1 MVMIIIKNSGIIEPF
16 GLRFLRESKLQL
28 MAPTRDIKDTSDE
41 FDGEIDF
48 GAELKCSDW
57 ILIGVTEEGL
67 NTTEKMQVRRNIAGH
82 LNTLRLNGGYFKYES
97 DPYRRIFVR
106 MSGRAEIEEY
116 PSWFKLSIPLKTA
129 PFWESVNEN
138 YLFGDG
144 VISNN
149 GTMDI
154 PIIIEVKGPVTNPKI
169 IIGNETIEF
178 AGVIEENNTL
188 TINTEN
194 KTARVGTVN
203 ALDNYNDA
211 FPYIP
216 PGTTTVINNSN
227 SELTIRWRDRWF

>member
-1 MVMIIIKNSGIIEPF
+1 MAMITIKNSGIIEPF
-16 GLRFLRESKLQL
+16 GLKFLGESKMQFI
-28 MAPTRDIKDTSDE
+28 APTRDITESADE

-48 GAELKCSDW
+48 GTELKCGSW
-57 ILIGVTEEGL
+57 MLVGVTSEGL
-67 NTTEKMQVRRNIAGH
+67 SNAQKEQLKRQLSWQLNMFRNYGDY
-82 LNTLRLNGGYFKYES
+82 LVYEN
-97 DPYRRIFVR
+97 DNNKRIYIQLE
-106 MSGRAEIEEY
+106 GRAEIEEY

-169 IIGNETIEF
+169 IIGNETIKF
-178 AGVIEENNTL
+178 AGVIKEDDTL

-194 KTARVGTVN
+194 KTARVETVN

-227 SELTIRWRDRWF
+227 SELIIRWRDRWF